1 LNVMIAS
8 SSDAGGLARRRF
20 VLISREY
27 AS

>member
-1 LNVMIAS
+1 MIAS

-20 VLISREY
+20 VLISREC